1 MLLMTKHKEIID
13 LFYDLVLKKSL
24 HIDLKSISCYLE
36 LSNEGKDLAIM
47 TYLYQNKPG
56 LISEITKKLPYFK
69 TPNSILDSKSNQII
83 LVKKF
88 DFSEMSPDIFSLKL
102 LQFHSEV
109 MKYKKEIREIDDQE
123 KVYVK
128 R

>member
-1 MLLMTKHKEIID
+1 MTKHEELVD

-24 HIDLKSISCYLE
+24 QIELKSISCYIE
-36 LSNEGKDLAIM
+36 LSNQGKDVSIM

-56 LISEITKKLPYFK
+56 LIREITQKLPYFK
-69 TPNSILDSKSNQII
+69 SPNSILDTKNNQII

-109 MKYKKEIREIDDQE
+109 MKYKNEIREIDDQE